1 MAVDSITSSTALVL
15 QQLGQS
21 FGGGTPTSSP
31 TIPLRQTDAVS
42 PNFNVNTSSTTPTQK
57 AVDDWNDRKK
67 NHQGNELIN
76 IEKLSVED
84 KKQLYLAINA
94 DAKTQYTALMK
105 LDAKDRQAYAQS
117 LPQAVKDRVN
127 EFIVA
132 DTASAANDAAKLQ
145 AMMQFA
151 ISVGTLVHQLVT
163 KRAYG
168 GAVQDTINR
177 SSQMLAQT
185 IAPVKTGVE
194 LISGASAG
202 VPTTPAAPVAKPAQA
217 S

>member
-1 MAVDSITSSTALVL
+1 MVDLVASNFL
-15 QQLGQS
+15 A
-21 FGGGTPTSSP
+21 
-31 TIPLRQTDAVS
+31 LRQMPSPLPSAGAPSAPAIPPAQTGATS
-42 PNFNVNTSSTTPTQK
+42 PNFNVNSSVTEPTQAGK
-57 AVDDWNDRKK
+57 DAWSAIKRDFPGDEQAQINKLKGPARQQVDF
-67 NHQGNELIN
+67 
-76 IEKLSVED
+76 
-84 KKQLYLAINA
+84 AINA
-94 DAKTQYTALMK
+94 DAKAQYAVLMK

-194 LISGASAG
+194 LISGGSAG
-202 VPTTPAAPVAKPAQA
+202 APTTPVAKPAQA
-217 S
+217 TS